1 MERRVVLAVVLAI
14 GVLFLTPRLFPRPR
28 VPVQPSGP
36 RDSVAAT
43 QPTEVP
49 RLEAPIAERPAQE
62 AVTRADTQPVRA
74 DTNIFHSSDASYVF
88 ESTGA
93 VLENV
98 VLPKSRALNA
108 SMTPVRVDSRWD
120 PLLSYSLVVPNDTIP
135 FASAP
140 FTTVVDTTG
149 RVVSYSATRA
159 DWNLSVRYR
168 VDTAGYLMHVTGEVK
183 DSAGRPA
190 GDNVLV
196 VIGLPRALESFEA
209 NPVEDRRG
217 FTVAFKPAA
226 RGASQIGVRSLDPNE
241 RRIEPGP
248 LTWVALKSKYFVH
261 ALVAPDSTAQFAE
274 LQVTGLPQPERD
286 YPVAQITIIDRVR
299 NGKFGFD
306 VYTGPQEWDAMAAV
320 GRDFLEAN
328 SYGGWLQP
336 VVQPFATIVMRVLLW
351 MHRALNLHYGWVLLL
366 FGVIVRIA
374 MWPLNQV
381 AMRSSMRMQELQPLL
396 AEVQKRHK
404 SDPQRMSAETM
415 RLYKEHGMSPFSPL
429 AGCFP
434 ILLSMPVLFALFF
447 VFQSTIEFR
456 GVPFMWLPD
465 ISLKDPLYIAPLLMG
480 ASMFFTSWLSM
491 RSLPPNPQ
499 TRVMT
504 YVLPV
509 MMTVFLANMA
519 SGLNL
524 YWAAQ
529 NVASIPQQWLISRE
543 RERAK
548 ARKAARPS

>member
-1 MERRVVLAVVLAI
+1 L
-14 GVLFLTPRLFPRPR
+14 
-28 VPVQPSGP
+28 
-36 RDSVAAT
+36 
-43 QPTEVP
+43 
-49 RLEAPIAERPAQE
+49 IAR
-62 AVTRADTQPVRA
+62 
-74 DTNIFHSSDASYVF
+74 
-88 ESTGA
+88 
-93 VLENV
+93 
-98 VLPKSRALNA
+98 
-108 SMTPVRVDSRWD
+108 
-120 PLLSYSLVVPNDTIP
+120 
-135 FASAP
+135 
-140 FTTVVDTTG
+140 
-149 RVVSYSATRA
+149 
-159 DWNLSVRYR
+159 
-168 VDTAGYLMHVTGEVK
+168 
-183 DSAGRPA
+183 
-190 GDNVLV
+190 
-196 VIGLPRALESFEA
+196 
-209 NPVEDRRG
+209 
-217 FTVAFKPAA
+217 
-226 RGASQIGVRSLDPNE
+226 
-241 RRIEPGP
+241 
-248 LTWVALKSKYFVH
+248 
-261 ALVAPDSTAQFAE
+261 DSTAQFAE

-286 YPVAQITIIDRVR
+286 YPVAQIGVIGRVR
-299 NGKFGFD
+299 NGMFGFD
-306 VYTGPQEWDAMAAV
+306 VYTGPQEWDAMAGV
-320 GRDFLEAN
+320 GRGFLEVN

-351 MHRALNLHYGWVLLL
+351 IHRGLNLHYGWVLLL
-366 FGVIVRIA
+366 FGVLVRLA

-381 AMRSSMRMQELQPLL
+381 AMRSSMRMQEELQPLL

-456 GVPFMWLPD
+456 GVPFLWLPD
-465 ISLKDPLYIAPLLMG
+465 ISLKDPLYVAPLLMG

-499 TRVMT
+499 TRMMT

-548 ARKAARPS
+548 ARKAARSS